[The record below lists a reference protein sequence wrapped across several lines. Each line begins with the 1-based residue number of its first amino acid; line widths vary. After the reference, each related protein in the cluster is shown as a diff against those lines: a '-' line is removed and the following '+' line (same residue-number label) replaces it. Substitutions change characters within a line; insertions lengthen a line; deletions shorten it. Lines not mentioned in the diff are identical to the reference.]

1 MSLNREN
8 PCQRG
13 VREILANGG
22 VPEMDNTVPSFKN
35 EEGVTTKADE
45 CKLVGMK
52 NGTFRSTRQLVKVEE
67 IVYSL

>member
-1 MSLNREN
+1 
-8 PCQRG
+8 
-13 VREILANGG
+13 
-22 VPEMDNTVPSFKN
+22 MDNTVPSFEI

-52 NGTFRSTRQLVKVEE
+52 KMAHSEVRGNLKKVEE